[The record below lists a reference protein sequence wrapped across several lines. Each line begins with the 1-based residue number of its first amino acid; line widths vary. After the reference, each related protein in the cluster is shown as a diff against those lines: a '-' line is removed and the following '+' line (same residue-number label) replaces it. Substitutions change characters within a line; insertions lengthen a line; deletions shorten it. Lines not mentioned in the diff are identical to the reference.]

1 MKSGMK
7 NRNGMAKRPQRP
19 NLKGLNATGAGG
31 STSAAAALPANGET
45 WPAEA
50 PKAVISGKRRN
61 GNVARLSK
69 EVRDRLNV
77 MIEDGVPYA
86 QILKELGKDGEGISV
101 SNLSRWKDGGHQDWL
116 AERAFVEQL
125 RARQETPRALVKDF
139 DATEV
144 NHAALQ
150 LGTLH
155 IFEAMRELRAGP
167 LKEKLGGDCEAFARL
182 VNALARVSRE
192 TMQLQKYRETRTKTG
207 TTLRRLDAKRKLEES
222 EARAIVCK
230 VDDILGVPHMSDSS
244 ADELAESR
252 VFAEDLPGP
261 GERAEEDCQPPA
273 CPLDSTAAA
282 VDSGRF
288 PSSAEASDLPFV

>member
-1 MKSGMK
+1 VF
-7 NRNGMAKRPQRP
+7 RIYR
-19 NLKGLNATGAGG
+19 GG
-31 STSAAAALPANGET
+31 RM
-45 WPAEA
+45 
-50 PKAVISGKRRN
+50 V
-61 GNVARLSK
+61 
-69 EVRDRLNV
+69 
-77 MIEDGVPYA
+77 
-86 QILKELGKDGEGISV
+86 GI
-101 SNLSRWKDGGHQDWL
+101 RIGWRK
-116 AERAFVEQL
+116 RAFIEQL
-125 RARQETPRALVKDF
+125 RARQETPRALVKGF

-167 LKEKLGGDCEAFARL
+167 LKEKLGGDCGAFARL